1 MYIMISDHLTI
12 LRGPGWGIVPTH
24 PKCWRVP
31 VSYDSFPTSTCWNE
45 GAAANCSSLMLI
57 WQIDA
62 NWGLI
67 LLVHRC
73 KMLDPVSPTI

>member
-62 NWGLI
+62 NWQIG
-67 LLVHRC
+67 V
-73 KMLDPVSPTI
+73 